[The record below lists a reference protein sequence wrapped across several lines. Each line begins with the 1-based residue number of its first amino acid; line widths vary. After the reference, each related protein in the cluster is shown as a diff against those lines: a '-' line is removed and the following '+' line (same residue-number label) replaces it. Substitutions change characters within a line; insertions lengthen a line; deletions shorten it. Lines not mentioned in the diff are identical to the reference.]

1 MNILHI
7 IGNGFDKAMG
17 MKTSYP
23 EFYEYIKS
31 LPEKGSPLLEL
42 MKKEIGV
49 NKKYW
54 SDMEAA
60 LGKFTSH
67 TRNEQEFIDFY
78 FELSDQLRNYL
89 SSEISAYKPSDS
101 LKNKI
106 RNDLLSPN
114 LYLGQTDKAPFAK
127 FADSISKTITVHV
140 MSLNYTDTLERIL
153 AYKNVGALSLG
164 NNNHT
169 LQPIVHVHGIL
180 NDSIII
186 GVDNEA
192 QIANDMFRGN
202 EDVKDILVK
211 IQSNQAMKY
220 NRHSDCERLITN
232 ADLIVLFGVSMGE
245 TDTRW
250 WKIIGEQMLKKK
262 TLRLIQF
269 LYSPNAISPTRRQLT
284 GAVERRQ
291 RSDLKKKLNISEKDW
306 SEDLDNRIF
315 ISVNSQMFKPEE

>member
-42 MKKEIGV
+42 MKKEIGA

-78 FELSDQLRNYL
+78 FELSDKLREYL
-89 SSEISAYKPSDS
+89 SSEISKFSPVDAT
-101 LKNKI
+101 KNKI
-106 RNDLLSPN
+106 RNDIVFPSR
-114 LYLGQTDKAPFAK
+114 YLGQTDRTTFAK
-127 FADSISKTITVHV
+127 FSNTLPKTITAHV
-140 MSLNYTDTLERIL
+140 MSLNYTNTLEKTL
-153 AYKNVGALSLG
+153 MYDNNGTLSLG
-164 NNNHT
+164 NTNL
-169 LQPIVHVHGIL
+169 LQPIVHVHGL
-180 NDSIII
+180 LDDSIII
-186 GVDNEA
+186 GVDNES
-192 QIANDMFRGN
+192 QIANEAFQKND
-202 EDVKDILVK
+202 DVKDILVK
-211 IQSNQAMKY
+211 IQSNQAMKF
-220 NRHSDCERLITN
+220 NRHTECERLITS

-250 WKIIGEQMLKKK
+250 WKLIGEQMLKKK
-262 TLRLIQF
+262 TLRLIHF
-269 LYSPNAISPTRRQLT
+269 LYSPNAITPTRRQLT

-291 RSDLKKKLNISEKDW
+291 RSDLKKKLNISEKEW
-306 SEDLDNRIF
+306 SEELDKRIF
-315 ISVNSQMFKPEE
+315 ISVNSQMFTPEK